1 MSGRPTSRGPRAP
14 ERHTVLFVAREP
26 DETLRTFLPIV
37 ERLRSEH
44 GVESR
49 VLFHHTPGDWA
60 RRELGDRTTSWR
72 EVAVPRSGLPGRVLR
87 TRLGRSRVLRTGDE
101 IGRLWQT
108 KRLARTIVAEE
119 RPIAVVVIQDTLLLE
134 RFLVRQANQLGIPT
148 LVVQWAFNYP
158 QEMYDRLRVF
168 QYGKD
173 GRTGTRRPSRRRAL
187 TSIVTRRAYR
197 ATLTSLGL
205 GFDLANSYG
214 GGEARLFA
222 VMGEAFKE
230 QYLAQG
236 VRDKRIVVTGHPL
249 HDAAHARLRS
259 LDDAERAAIRKRY
272 ALPATDPLV
281 LYATQP
287 VLWRRVMTPAE
298 LEENVRAVAA
308 ALARSGRGARLV
320 LKLHPRE
327 QAESYAFCGTVDPPV
342 RVIPQGEITDLIA
355 AADAFISSSSS
366 TVLLAMMLGRPIV
379 TVNFNQVPHFDYFE
393 TVGGTLH
400 ARTHEEFEVA
410 IDLALH
416 DAPTRDRLAHERK
429 DVLDRYTRF
438 DGRASERLAG
448 LIAEAIGAVPTRA
461 AAR

>member
-1 MSGRPTSRGPRAP
+1 
-14 ERHTVLFVAREP
+14 VAREP

-187 TSIVTRRAYR
+187 TSIATRRAYR
-197 ATLTSLGL
+197 AALASLGL
-205 GFDLANSYG
+205 RFDLANSYG

-236 VRDKRIVVTGHPL
+236 VRGKRIVVSGHPL
-249 HDAAHARLRS
+249 HDVAHARLLS
-259 LDDAERAAIRKRY
+259 LGHAERAAIRDRY
-272 ALPATDPLV
+272 ALPADDPIV

-308 ALARSGRGARLV
+308 GVARSGRDAKLV

-327 QAESYAFCGTVDPPV
+327 QAESYAFCAAIDPPV

-355 AADAFISSSSS
+355 VADAFISSSSS
-366 TVLLAMMLGRPIV
+366 TVLLAMMLDRPIV
-379 TVNFNQVPHFDYFE
+379 TVNFNRVPHFDYFE

-400 ARTHEEFEVA
+400 TRAYDEFEAA